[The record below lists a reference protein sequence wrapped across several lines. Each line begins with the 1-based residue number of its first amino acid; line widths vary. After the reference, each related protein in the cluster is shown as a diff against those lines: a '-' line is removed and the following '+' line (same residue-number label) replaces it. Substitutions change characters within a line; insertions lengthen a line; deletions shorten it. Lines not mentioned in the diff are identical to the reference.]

1 MGLYADVEREKEIEV
16 LHREQLW
23 EGNVKLSF
31 FFSKCGRGILDISMA
46 RERYVLGRRAVV
58 EICLK

>member
-1 MGLYADVEREKEIEV
+1 MGLYADVEREKEIEA

-46 RERYVLGRRAVV
+46 RERYVGEGEQLWKSA
-58 EICLK
+58 